1 MEMAGNANIAGWMHD
16 LIIRVVNSNG
26 QLTEEDIVLTL
37 AQLKANGV
45 GTLEMPAAVSV
56 DADVE
61 IRLTELIHHSGV
73 NALASEQKIAF
84 SPDITLLYGYNGT
97 GKSSYFRIL
106 NETVGGNREI
116 RVHHNIFSQTPA
128 PINVELKFTENGAE
142 HTITWNGTGRAIAP
156 LTQASVFDSGYTD
169 ALLEKRSADTAI
181 VKPLGLHLFTALT
194 AAMDT
199 IKERLGNEV
208 DSITRSLPQIPQD
221 DLGQVIKTILYRR
234 EYSPEQKKYITDRY
248 AMSEE
253 TRKALEESEKAY
265 KELMS
270 KDFDA
275 SIKLAQSERFIVN
288 GLREH
293 LQKRS
298 DELKKSEQA
307 VAIIFDK
314 LKTARAAQEEAR
326 QKIRVLGEIGNTG
339 SKEWLE
345 FIKSGMA
352 FTASSTIPAGTC
364 PYCRQTLQGDA
375 VDVVKAYGEFLTDKT
390 AAAYNAAVK
399 ERNEWL
405 NYISRLTISSAEFK
419 VERLEKVE
427 NFKQFSAE
435 FGGYEAIKAYV
446 DNCLQSF
453 EETKKAL
460 LASFETEQYQ
470 AKGFPEGNGALGA
483 ILKKYDEALTQL
495 QAAKAGKEEQLKKLN
510 ETRQLLLEHQAIA
523 TQRALWEQ
531 WFVKVE
537 QIRELSR
544 LQNNISTR
552 PVSTLSKTASQHL
565 LTASL
570 KQKFEEEL
578 KVLKLGYLEVSLGEE
593 GASRGQSYMKI
604 KLPSSIRTQ
613 EILSEG
619 EQKGVALALFIAE
632 RRMESMKNP
641 IILDDPV
648 NSLDHHIT
656 ACLVERLVE
665 LGNQIVIFSH
675 HILLR
680 DSLLALRTVHECNKA
695 QINGCGKQSK
705 HLFLYNVNAREEK
718 GYIRDSRQDNA
729 KYYIQEAQRVLGSQ
743 NFDEATDIGKCAGLL
758 RQAIE
763 HMVDEKV
770 FKNLVPVKYRG
781 GKSQTIFWDKLKE
794 LQADPGLIE
803 MMRGYYNR
811 LSGGDMH
818 LGQESR
824 ENPMDWAELN
834 QMASQLF
841 AAV

>member
-1 MEMAGNANIAGWMHD
+1 
-16 LIIRVVNSNG
+16 
-26 QLTEEDIVLTL
+26 
-37 AQLKANGV
+37 
-45 GTLEMPAAVSV
+45 
-56 DADVE
+56 
-61 IRLTELIHHSGV
+61 
-73 NALASEQKIAF
+73 
-84 SPDITLLYGYNGT
+84 
-97 GKSSYFRIL
+97 
-106 NETVGGNREI
+106 
-116 RVHHNIFSQTPA
+116 
-128 PINVELKFTENGAE
+128 
-142 HTITWNGTGRAIAP
+142 
-156 LTQASVFDSGYTD
+156 
-169 ALLEKRSADTAI
+169 
-181 VKPLGLHLFTALT
+181 
-194 AAMDT
+194 
-199 IKERLGNEV
+199 
-208 DSITRSLPQIPQD
+208 
-221 DLGQVIKTILYRR
+221 
-234 EYSPEQKKYITDRY
+234 
-248 AMSEE
+248 MSEE
-253 TRKALEESEKAY
+253 TQKALEESEKAY

-275 SIKLAQSERFIVN
+275 NIKLAQSEKFIVN

-298 DELKKSEQA
+298 DELKKSEEA
-307 VAIIFDK
+307 VAIIFGK
-314 LKTARAAQEEAR
+314 LKAARAAQEEAR
-326 QKIRVLGEIGNTG
+326 RKIQILGEIGNTG
-339 SKEWLE
+339 SKEWQE
-345 FIKSGMA
+345 FIKSGVA
-352 FTASSTIPAGTC
+352 FAASSTIPAGTC
-364 PYCRQTLQGDA
+364 PYCRQTLQGSA
-375 VDVVKAYGEFLTDKT
+375 VDIVKAYSDFLGDKT

-399 ERNEWL
+399 ERNEWQ
-405 NYISRLTISSAEFK
+405 NYISRLTISSSEFK
-419 VERLEKVE
+419 VERLEEVE
-427 NFKQFSAE
+427 SFKQFSAE

-446 DNCLQSF
+446 DHCLKSF

-460 LASFETEQYQ
+460 LASFETEQYE

-510 ETRQLLLEHQAIA
+510 ETRLLLLEHQAIA
-523 TQRALWEQ
+523 AQKALWEL

-537 QIRELSR
+537 HIRELSR

-552 PVSTLSKTASQHL
+552 PISTLSKTASQQL
-565 LTASL
+565 LTDNL

-578 KVLKLGYLEVSLGEE
+578 KVLKLGYLEVSLSEE

-632 RRMESMKNP
+632 RR
-641 IILDDPV
+641 
-648 NSLDHHIT
+648 SLDHHIT

-680 DSLLALRTVHECNKA
+680 DSLLALRTVHECNKL
-695 QINGCGKQSK
+695 QIAGCGKQSK
-705 HLFLYNVNAREEK
+705 HLFLYNVNAREDK

-781 GKSQTIFWDKLKE
+781 GKNQTIIWDRLKE
-794 LQADPGLIE
+794 LQADPALID
-803 MMRGYYNR
+803 MMHDYYNR

-824 ENPMDWAELN
+824 ENPLDWAELN
-834 QMASQLF
+834 GMATQLF
-841 AAV
+841 AVV